1 VARAIWSGSIS
12 FGLLNVPVRLYSAVS
27 KQTVRF
33 RELRE
38 GDGSRVKHKRVAESD
53 GKEVPYEKIVKG
65 YEYAPDQY
73 VVLSRDELSELEPQR
88 SRAIEIQDFVD
99 LDEIDPIYFEQPYYL
114 GPDKGAE
121 RAYALLVQAMTDARK
136 VAVAR
141 FVLRNKEHLAA
152 IRPMGN
158 VLTLTTMRFHD
169 EVSSPQDLDGEVF
182 EEAKPKKP
190 EKRELEMATQLIE
203 SLTSDFDPDKYRDE
217 YREELLDLLERKA
230 EGKEVVSAPSEEP
243 KPTKAPDLMAALEES
258 LAAVKGEEADT
269 DGKAS
274 KAKAKSSPRS
284 KSSSKSKSSSSNG
297 RRKSSTSRKKA
308 KA

>member
-1 VARAIWSGSIS
+1 VK
-12 FGLLNVPVRLYSAVS
+12 LYSAVS

-73 VVLSRDELSELEPQR
+73 VVLTKDELADLEPQR

-99 LDEIDPIYFEQPYYL
+99 LDDIDPIYFEQPYYL

-121 RAYALLVQAMTDARK
+121 RAYALLVQALKESRK
-136 VAVAR
+136 VAIAR

-152 IRPMGN
+152 IRPMED

-169 EVSSPQDLDGEVF
+169 EVSSPNDLDGEVF
-182 EEAKPKKP
+182 EESKPKKP
-190 EKRELEMATQLIE
+190 EKRELDMAKQLID
-203 SLTSDFDPDKYRDE
+203 SLTSDFEPDKYRDE

-230 EGKEVVSAPSEEP
+230 EGKEVVAAPTEDI

-258 LAAVKGEEADT
+258 LAAVKGDEAKG
-269 DGKAS
+269 DGKAKKAPAKKS
-274 KAKAKSSPRS
+274 ASKTKAK
-284 KSSSKSKSSSSNG
+284 SSSNG
-297 RRKSSTSRKKA
+297 RKKSTSRKKTKA